1 MYNLVEAV
9 KQAAVEAI
17 NNQDPMSFRFGK
29 VIKVEPL
36 EIWID
41 QKLTIPEQSLILTS
55 QVSNYSVEVD
65 GLEGG
70 KRNLTF
76 NQKLKVGEK
85 VILIRVDGGQKYI
98 VLDRAR

>member
-41 QKLTIPEQSLILTS
+41 QKLTIP
-55 QVSNYSVEVD
+55 
-65 GLEGG
+65 
-70 KRNLTF
+70 
-76 NQKLKVGEK
+76 
-85 VILIRVDGGQKYI
+85 
-98 VLDRAR
+98 

>member
-1 MYNLVEAV
+1 
-9 KQAAVEAI
+9 
-17 NNQDPMSFRFGK
+17 MSFRFGK
-29 VIKVEPL
+29 VIKVDPI

-41 QKLTIPEQSLILTS
+41 QKLTVPEQALILTS

-65 GLEGG
+65 VLEGG